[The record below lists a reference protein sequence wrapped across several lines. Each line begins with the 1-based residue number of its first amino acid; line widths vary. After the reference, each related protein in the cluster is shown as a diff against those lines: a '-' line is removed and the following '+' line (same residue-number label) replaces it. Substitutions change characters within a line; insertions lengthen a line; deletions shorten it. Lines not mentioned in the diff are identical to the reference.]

1 MTTRHETR
9 INLQEVR
16 GLLVEAATLLNETQA
31 ERAAWR
37 IADAGGLLRVYLD
50 ATLRGHVIGC
60 GEPTGRGC
68 LLPTVSPEEG

>member
-1 MTTRHETR
+1 MNTRNETR

-16 GLLVEAATLLNETQA
+16 GLLLDAAALLNAVQA
-31 ERAAWR
+31 DRAAWR
-37 IADAGGLLRVYLD
+37 IADAGGRLRAYLE
-50 ATLRGHVIGC
+50 ATLREHVIGC